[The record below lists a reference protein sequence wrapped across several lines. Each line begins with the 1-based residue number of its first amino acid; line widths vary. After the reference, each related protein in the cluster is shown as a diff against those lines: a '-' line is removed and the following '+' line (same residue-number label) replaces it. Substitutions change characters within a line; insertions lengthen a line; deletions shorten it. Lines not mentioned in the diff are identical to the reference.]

1 MKHIEIRQVKYDDS
15 DFVKLCRELD
25 EFLNIAIGGEDKREK
40 YKKFNHPDT
49 MDCVVIAYDKEKAV
63 GCGALREYSGDEV
76 EVKRVFVAEEYRG
89 QNIGGL
95 LLRYLITQAKKR
107 GYQKMILETGEFLA
121 SSVRLYARYGFER
134 ISNYGQ
140 YKNMSESLCMGRS
153 LREEDII
160 YCNNRYIS
168 PEEAKELF
176 SSVGWLSA
184 KYPERL
190 AKALQ
195 KAGTCLTA
203 WKGEELV
210 GLVEVL
216 DDGELNAY
224 IHYLLVKPSCQH
236 EGIGKALMERIKQKY
251 KNYLHLVV
259 ISEKKETIP
268 FYEKLNFTTEENAT
282 AMDLLSIPMV

>member
-1 MKHIEIRQVKYDDS
+1 MGQIEIRQVKSDNL
-15 DFVKLCRELD
+15 DFVRLCEELD

-40 YKKFNHPDT
+40 YKKFNHLDT
-49 MDCVVIAYDKEKAV
+49 MDCVLIAYEANEAI
-63 GCGALREYSGDEV
+63 GCGALREYSREEV
-76 EVKRVFVAEEYRG
+76 EVKRVFVREKYRG

-95 LLRYLITQAKKR
+95 LLKHLIMQAKKS
-107 GYQKMILETGEFLA
+107 GYQRMILETGEFLA

-134 ISNYGQ
+134 IPNYGE

-153 LREEDII
+153 LATEDIV
-160 YCNNRYIS
+160 YCSNRYITS
-168 PEEAKELF
+168 EDAKELF

-184 KYPERL
+184 NYPERL
-190 AKALQ
+190 SKALQ

-236 EGIGKALMERIKQKY
+236 EGIGKGLIERIKEKY

-259 ISEKKETIP
+259 ISERKETIP
-268 FYEKLNFTTEENAT
+268 FYEKLNFSPEENAT
-282 AMDLLSIPMV
+282 AMDLLSL

>member
-1 MKHIEIRQVKYDDS
+1 MSYIEIRQVKSDDS
-15 DFVKLCRELD
+15 DFVGLCGELD
-25 EFLNIAIGGEDKREK
+25 AFLNIAIGGEEKREK
-40 YKKFNHPDT
+40 YKKFNHLDT
-49 MDCVVIAYDKEKAV
+49 MDCVVIAYEKEKAV
-63 GCGALREYSGDEV
+63 GCGALRKYSGDEV
-76 EVKRVFVAEEYRG
+76 EVKRVFVREEYRG

-95 LLRYLITQAKKR
+95 LLEHLIVQAKES
-107 GYQKMILETGEFLA
+107 GYQRMILETGEFLA

-153 LREEDII
+153 LREEDTI
-160 YCNNRYIS
+160 YCSNRYVS
-168 PEEAKELF
+168 PEDAKKLF

-190 AKALQ
+190 SKALQ

-224 IHYLLVKPSCQH
+224 IHYLLVIPSCQH
-236 EGIGKALMERIKQKY
+236 EGIGKALIERVKQKY

-259 ISEKKETIP
+259 ISERKETVP
-268 FYEKLNFTTEENAT
+268 FYEKLNFSAEENAT
-282 AMDLLSIPMV
+282 AMDLLST